1 MEQRGTLNGLLTMCL
16 SEIFLFTKNSNYFEE
31 LIFEKKIIF
40 AILRTV
46 SNLKSIIMAKILQSV
61 FTKGKSFVFIPQI
74 LLYLGKNQCKMFKKM
89 LIIEFSF
96 TFWVCDGHSC
106 SVI

>member
-1 MEQRGTLNGLLTMCL
+1 M
-16 SEIFLFTKNSNYFEE
+16 LFT
-31 LIFEKKIIF
+31 
-40 AILRTV
+40 AP
-46 SNLKSIIMAKILQSV
+46 NLKSIIMAKILQSV

-74 LLYLGKNQCKMFKKM
+74 LLYLEKNQCKMSKKM